1 MSGWWRGEL
10 SARNWCSSAFRS
22 SHAYISLSVTMA
34 TIDSRKSSY
43 GAVDSTSTA
52 SATVQPPCSLLR
64 HLLLGLLVERVVG
77 AEGGER
83 RGAPRRGRGGGLREG
98 RVGRRGRPRR
108 GGACGGDLGGLAAEA
123 ARAGLERGDEGA
135 EQPRRAAAAPDVHHR
150 RLRQLEP
157 SRQPGHDCSVAVSP
171 SFACKELVVAHRS
184 LASWSLE
191 VEN

>member
-1 MSGWWRGEL
+1 LALRAANVAGPHDEAVVADFVKAVSG
-10 SARNWCSSAFRS
+10 
-22 SHAYISLSVTMA
+22 
-34 TIDSRKSSY
+34 
-43 GAVDSTSTA
+43 
-52 SATVQPPCSLLR
+52 
-64 HLLLGLLVERVVG
+64 VEDDL
-77 AEGGER
+77 A
-83 RGAPRRGRGGGLREG
+83 
-98 RVGRRGRPRR
+98 

-171 SFACKELVVAHRS
+171 SFACNELVVAHRS

-191 VEN
+191 VES